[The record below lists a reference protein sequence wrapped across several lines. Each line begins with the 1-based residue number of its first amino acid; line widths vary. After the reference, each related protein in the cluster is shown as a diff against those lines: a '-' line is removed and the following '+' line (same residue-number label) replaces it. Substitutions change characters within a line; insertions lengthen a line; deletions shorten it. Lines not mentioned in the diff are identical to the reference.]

1 VFVPRFLFFSVG
13 TGRVIGGSQEALFL
27 VSGSHYVDLQD
38 TVVPV
43 RRFIDDRTMH
53 KLMAAAEVTFN
64 RSGTGA
70 LMRCITVGGV
80 QLQFCTCIDDQP
92 WIRDLIC
99 HCGFPVVTDHSAQ
112 RQQGVRRAMR
122 AGVLRRPYRS
132 VSAAD
137 ALSGGW
143 DPGLP

>member
-1 VFVPRFLFFSVG
+1 MFVHRFLFFSVG

-53 KLMAAAEVTFN
+53 KLMAAAEATFN

-70 LMRCITVGGV
+70 LMKCITVGDV
-80 QLQFCTCIDDQP
+80 KLPFCACIY
-92 WIRDLIC
+92 
-99 HCGFPVVTDHSAQ
+99 DH
-112 RQQGVRRAMR
+112 GT
-122 AGVLRRPYRS
+122 
-132 VSAAD
+132 
-137 ALSGGW
+137 
-143 DPGLP
+143 